1 MDGEARVIV
10 ERRFK
15 IVMLLLAMAV
25 PGSAAAQPA
34 QPGYTLTITREGTPF
49 MTLAAQGAKL
59 SDIAADVARRLNV
72 KVLVAPSLKDERV
85 TAQLNAS
92 PIEPAM
98 LALAPRVYVDY
109 EVRKDTQAVPLGIHL
124 LGLEDPI
131 PAVSAVV
138 QGTSQG
144 LLIEGNTED
153 TGQPRADAPVK
164 VTYGRGKLS
173 VLAKQ
178 QPLIAVVMTI
188 ADAIGVPAEIK
199 HPSREVIDVDVRD
212 TPVIEEALAG
222 LSENVRVYVRSNA
235 NTLERSLLR
244 VVVVG
249 PTPK

>member
-1 MDGEARVIV
+1 VIV

-15 IVMLLLAMAV
+15 TVMLLLAMAV
-25 PGSAAAQPA
+25 PVAAAAQPA
-34 QPGYTLTITREGTPF
+34 QPARPTYTLTVTREGTPF
-49 MTLAAQGAKL
+49 LTLAAQGAKL

-72 KVLVAPSLKDERV
+72 KVIVAPSLKDERV

-109 EVRKDTQAVPLGIHL
+109 EVRKDTQPVPLGIYL
-124 LGLEDPI
+124 LGLEDPA

-153 TGQPRADAPVK
+153 TGQPRADAPVR

-173 VLAKQ
+173 VFAKQ
-178 QPLIAVVMTI
+178 QPLIVVVMTI
-188 ADAIGVPAEIK
+188 ADVIGVPAEIK
-199 HPSREVIDVDVRD
+199 HPSRELVDVDVRD
-212 TPVIEEALAG
+212 TPVLEEALAG